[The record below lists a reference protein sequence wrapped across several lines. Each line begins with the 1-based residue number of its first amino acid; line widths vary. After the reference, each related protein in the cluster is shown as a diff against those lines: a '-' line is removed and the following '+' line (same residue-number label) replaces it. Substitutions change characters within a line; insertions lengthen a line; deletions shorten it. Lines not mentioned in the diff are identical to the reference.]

1 MILLQID
8 IDSFTVVGANLDGQG
23 VVLRQDFHAVEL
35 SVAGYTVDFVQALG
49 DFSLDGV
56 EVRLGVGAVSR
67 LNRQFTHTL
76 QVVVDFV
83 QRAFSGLRNG
93 DTVVSVTGSLSQTFD
108 VRGETVSNRLT
119 CRIVFR
125 AVDTQTRRQT
135 LDSGTQCGLDLFRL
149 FWVSSDRLLVL
160 ITCAIKFSF
169 WKVFDKAILHEK
181 SD

>member
-1 MILLQID
+1 M
-8 IDSFTVVGANLDGQG
+8 VQG

-35 SVAGYTVDFVQALG
+35 SLAGYTVDFVQALG

-56 EVRLGVGAVSR
+56 EVRPGSWWLFSR
-67 LNRQFTHTL
+67 LNRQFNAHAAGCL
-76 QVVVDFV
+76 LISFS
-83 QRAFSGLRNG
+83 APFSGLRNG

-135 LDSGTQCGLDLFRL
+135 LDSGAPVRTGICSGYSGSAATDC
-149 FWVSSDRLLVL
+149 LVL

-169 WKVFDKAILHEK
+169 WKVFDNQCYARLTCVIQVI
-181 SD
+181 DT